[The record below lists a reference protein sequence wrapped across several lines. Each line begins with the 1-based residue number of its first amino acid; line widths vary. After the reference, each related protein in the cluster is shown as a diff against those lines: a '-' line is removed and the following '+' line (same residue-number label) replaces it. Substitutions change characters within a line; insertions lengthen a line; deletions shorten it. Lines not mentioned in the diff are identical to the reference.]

1 MNVLADGPRNS
12 TKSSDSELSAAFGGG
27 PPRGRELK
35 IEELTKRYAGVQALA
50 GVTLAVPPGAL
61 ITLLGPSGCGKTTL
75 MRSIAGF
82 VTPDHGRITV
92 GGRNILPLAP
102 ERRSTAMLFQNYSL
116 FPHMTVE
123 ANVGFG
129 LRMRRMPRGDVAS
142 RVSDVLKLTRITE
155 LAARYPDQLS
165 GGQQQRVALA
175 RALATQPDILLL
187 DEPFGALDQNL
198 REQVQIELR
207 KLQQSLGITTLVV
220 THDQLEALTLSDLV
234 AVMNAGRIEQLGS
247 PAEIYDR
254 PATAF
259 VARFMGVE
267 NLLPVNVGHTANGQV
282 QLSVGPLTT
291 SVSAPTTG
299 IDSNSSFQLAAR
311 ADAVRLANPTNP
323 DAVGAQITFASNRG
337 ASALYEIKTDDGLIL
352 KASEE
357 RRGGSLR
364 DIGSRVG
371 IVLVGSACSLVR
383 A

>member
-1 MNVLADGPRNS
+1 MS
-12 TKSSDSELSAAFGGG
+12 TAFRAGG
-27 PPRGRELK
+27 PRGRKLE
-35 IEELTKRYAGVQALA
+35 IEELAKHYVGVQALA

-82 VTPDHGRITV
+82 VTPDRGRIAV
-92 GGRNILPLAP
+92 DGRDILSLPP
-102 ERRSTAMLFQNYSL
+102 EQRSTAMLFQSYSL

-129 LRMRRMPRGDVAS
+129 LRMRRVPRGEIAS
-142 RVSDVLKLTRITE
+142 RVIDVLKLTRITE
-155 LAARYPDQLS
+155 LAARYPGQLS

-175 RALATQPDILLL
+175 RALVTQPDILLL
-187 DEPFGALDQNL
+187 DEPFGALDQSL

-234 AVMNAGRIEQLGS
+234 AVMNAGRIEQLG
-247 PAEIYDR
+247 PPIEIYDR

-267 NLLPVNVGHTANGQV
+267 NLLPVQLGHKKGDEVHIMA
-282 QLSVGPLTT
+282 GPLTA
-291 SVSAPTTG
+291 SVPAPMIGLTEAG
-299 IDSNSSFQLAAR
+299 SFQLAAR
-311 ADAVRLANPTNP
+311 ADAVRLADPTGP
-323 DAVGAQITFASNRG
+323 HSVGAQIVFASNRG
-337 ASALYEIKTDDGLIL
+337 ASALYELKTDDGLIL

-357 RRGGSLR
+357 RKGSALR
-364 DIGSRVG
+364 TIGSRVG
-371 IVLVGSACSLVR
+371 VALIGRACSLVR